1 MSSMLGPR
9 EEKKDPEESEA
20 RCKSKIKTKQISK
33 KNQ

>member
-9 EEKKDPEESEA
+9 EEKKETEKSEL
-20 RCKSKIKTKQISK
+20 RNLSKIKTRQISK